1 MPNTSESISERIL
14 VVDDEP
20 SICRMI
26 AKVLTAE
33 GYEPVVCTKPRD
45 ALEATQRE
53 NFGLAFVDIRL
64 PEMSGL
70 DLAPKL
76 KENNPHLEI
85 VFITGYGTLESAV
98 QAIKVGAYD
107 FLRKPFNISELK
119 LCLNRFQEREALKK
133 RLKLAEQR
141 YYHLVQHVPLLVFL
155 LSSNFR
161 LDFINEAC
169 STMLGYTSDEALN
182 IPNWLLDRVHPD
194 DRKRVK
200 ELFQSAFGSGGSQF
214 STECRLIHKEGHPIH
229 VMMKSIPW
237 LEDEMGHEAE
247 QLEGIIL
254 DITNRV
260 FLEKALVQREK
271 LKTLGAVAAEVA
283 HQIRN
288 PLVSIGG
295 FALRLQKE
303 LPDVPEIQIILNEAQ
318 RLEEILDRIRNY
330 LKPVEIRPQECSVNS
345 VITECVN
352 LLSPE
357 TEKRGLTC
365 QLELSPGLPDVYLDP
380 GMLAQVFVNLVRNAA
395 RAMGRGGTLIIE
407 SFESDENL
415 YIDFKN
421 QTLGQKIKDPEQLF
435 LPFDE
440 GGPNIGLPFSYQLV
454 KNMGGLLSF
463 AQDDQYTTFTV
474 ILPKSAQSPPSD
486 FS

>member
-1 MPNTSESISERIL
+1 MHNIDQADSERIL

-20 SICRMI
+20 SICRMV
-26 AKVLTAE
+26 AKVLKAE
-33 GYEPVVCTKPRD
+33 GFEAVVCTSPRE
-45 ALEATQRE
+45 ALEATKGE

-76 KENNPHLEI
+76 KENNPFLEI

-107 FLRKPFNISELK
+107 FLRKPFNVSELK
-119 LCLNRFQEREALKK
+119 LCLKRFQEREALKQ
-133 RLKLAEQR
+133 RIKLAEQR
-141 YYHLVQHVPLLVFL
+141 YYHLVQHVPMLVFL

-169 STMLGYTSDEALN
+169 STMLGYTSDEALHV
-182 IPNWLLDRVHPD
+182 PNWLLDRVHPD
-194 DRKRVK
+194 DRNRIK
-200 ELFQSAFGSGGSQF
+200 ELFQSAFGSGDAQF
-214 STECRLIHKEGHPIH
+214 SAECRLMHKKGHPIH
-229 VMMKSIPW
+229 VMIKSIPW
-237 LEDEMGHEAE
+237 LEDEMGREAE
-247 QLEGIIL
+247 ELEGIIL
-254 DITNRV
+254 DITDRV

-295 FALRLQKE
+295 FALRLQKD
-303 LPDVPEIQIILNEAQ
+303 LPDVPEIQIILREAQ

-330 LKPVEIRPQECSVNS
+330 LKPVEVRPQECSVNT
-345 VITECVN
+345 IIAQCVD

-357 TEKRGLTC
+357 TERRGVTC
-365 QLELSPGLPDVYLDP
+365 QLELNPGLPVVSVDP
-380 GMLAQVFVNLVRNAA
+380 GLLAQVFVNLIRNAA
-395 RAMGRGGTLIIE
+395 GAMGRGGTLIIK

-415 YIDFKN
+415 HVDFKN
-421 QTLGQKIKDPEQLF
+421 QTVGQKIKDPEQLF
-435 LPFDE
+435 LPFDQ

-474 ILPKSAQSPPSD
+474 TLPKSA
-486 FS
+486 